1 MKQEYNNEKNE
12 NTRDQFGIWRTGHPP
27 NYEDIKR
34 WHKNNN
40 ELGLQPFTINDPGS
54 LSGVPKKYLVR

>member
-1 MKQEYNNEKNE
+1 MKKMRIHEINLE
-12 NTRDQFGIWRTGHPP
+12 FGEQVTLQIMRTSKD
-27 NYEDIKR
+27 DI
-34 WHKNNN
+34 N